1 MRDAIASRLSTE
13 IYPSLLPNL
22 VRKHVHRLEEPFA
35 GFRLAGQLC
44 RTRSVPVMWHRVP
57 FGGFNPIAC
66 VVSIK
71 RHKKSARTHCWRTPL
86 SKYVFVLGLLKIKMK
101 IWSSAPAHFAPGP
114 QPLASGR
121 RLCASAQAFGLA
133 LELYRVSRRICIR
146 DVRNWPGFQAVC
158 EFSPIGPQPRNPAPL
173 KATVW

>member
-1 MRDAIASRLSTE
+1 VFQDVVVLVCETPLPRGFQPKFTRVYCRIWSANTFTALKSLSQGSGWPASC
-13 IYPSLLPNL
+13 
-22 VRKHVHRLEEPFA
+22 A
-35 GFRLAGQLC
+35 G
-44 RTRSVPVMWHRVP
+44 PD
-57 FGGFNPIAC
+57 
-66 VVSIK
+66 
-71 RHKKSARTHCWRTPL
+71 KKSARTHCWRTPL
-86 SKYVFVLGLLKIKMK
+86 SKYVLVLGLLKIKMK